1 MTTDTIEPPTESE
14 IFHVLGND
22 RRRAILDEMVSSSG
36 SLDVATVARSIAER
50 ETASDGDAPT
60 NLYKSVYVSL
70 QQTHLPQLQSDGII
84 AYEPTDNTIDH
95 GPHFDRIEGY
105 LNHDHS
111 LEYTP
116 LTVTFLVALGGL
128 VVTVLS
134 EIGMPVIAAIAPVIW
149 ATGALLVVS
158 FLSVIAMYR

>member
-1 MTTDTIEPPTESE
+1 MTTDASEPPTESE

-50 ETASDGDAPT
+50 ETASNGEAPT

-70 QQTHLPQLQSDGII
+70 QQTHLPQLESDGII
-84 AYEPTDNTIDH
+84 AYESTDNTIEH
-95 GPHFDRIEGY
+95 GPHFERIEGY
-105 LNHDHS
+105 LTNERS
-111 LEYTP
+111 FEYWQ
-116 LTVTFLVALGGL
+116 LTVPFLVALGGL
-128 VVTVLS
+128 VATALS
-134 EIGMPVIAAIAPVIW
+134 QIGVPVISAIAPAIW
-149 ATGALLVVS
+149 ASGALLVVS